1 MSSKR
6 RSYYPHNQPV
16 ITVARASES
25 PERLGEQFVSTH
37 SQTNTIQPTAT
48 IAERTFAER
57 SLAGSPALDIT
68 RLDNIPLVATYSGH
82 PL

>member
-16 ITVARASES
+16 TTVARTSDS
-25 PERLGEQFVSTH
+25 LERDQLTAAR

-48 IAERTFAER
+48 IAERTLAER
-57 SLAGSPALDIT
+57 SLAGSPAPEVT
-68 RLDNIPLVATYSGH
+68 RVDNIPLVATYSGY
-82 PL
+82 P